1 MSKEDHDLF
10 QRMIKRLEG
19 LPTES
24 LEYSKF
30 LSEPESVQTTGKVLN
45 GEELTIEVSKVILKY
60 RTIR

>member
-1 MSKEDHDLF
+1 MKAEDHELF
-10 QRMIKRLEG
+10 QRMLKRLEG

-24 LEYSKF
+24 LEYTKF
-30 LSEPESVQTTGKVLN
+30 LSEPESVQPTGRVLN